1 MNDRSFRFS
10 EESTQLKEYTFER
23 RQRLQHVSYYD
34 AWTFGLM
41 GGFPDTL
48 EQDGVR
54 CTEGMEGITAEGF
67 GDGIRV
73 LCADDVSPEELVY
86 LLRKLAYCIAG
97 FPEALSPFRTEDD
110 THPYES
116 TPLK

>member
-1 MNDRSFRFS
+1 MNDTCFKFL
-10 EESTQLKEYTFER
+10 EESTNLGDYRFER
-23 RQRLQHVSYYD
+23 KQRLQHVSYYD
-34 AWTFGLM
+34 AWTFAQQ

-54 CTEGMEGITAEGF
+54 CTESIKGVTAEGF

-97 FPEALSPFRTEDD
+97 CPEALSPFRTEDD